1 MSDTPQNEEVIN
13 EVVSAEPVTNDSIPH
28 SEGGEQVQAESIEQ
42 VDEAA
47 VAQEKANAAF
57 NKQYGEKKQLERDL
71 AAQREEN
78 SRYQQADRER
88 QAAAVGNI
96 PPMPDS
102 FDYDDDTQYQ
112 QAVKNR
118 DDAIRAN
125 TTFQNQNDAYL
136 QDQQNTQLQQQQ
148 AAQVEAAN
156 LNSAFANNAKI
167 VGATDK
173 EYNDVIVTLNNGGIT
188 MQAAAEIMRLGED
201 GYYIAKYLA
210 GNAAAS
216 DEFNRLSPVQQ
227 GMQMSD
233 LKQKAS
239 VLKPKTSNA
248 PSPAAN
254 LTGNGVDPSANKYKH
269 SKGVKFY

>member
-1 MSDTPQNEEVIN
+1 MPLGRYNMSDTPQNETDNAPEDV
-13 EVVSAEPVTNDSIPH
+13 ELSSFETNDSIPH

-173 EYNDVIVTLNNGGIT
+173 EYNDVIVTLNN
-188 MQAAAEIMRLGED
+188 ED